1 MRFPVGAI
9 LSLAAS
15 AVSFVL
21 CIKEGDALVGAIA
34 FTVLAGSIVLLAEST
49 RWKVPTVPPVIAA
62 VTVLVGTL
70 VLLYVLN
77 WTEGSG
83 MSQTLSSHIEGVVV
97 WTMTF
102 PAAYMILNAYALAAD
117 AVLNRVLAG
126 GFTAFFSIG
135 LLTLV
140 WVFLAIFCFGDL
152 DTKYFF
158 SMETAYIFVN
168 MVLSLV
174 GAGAVSFA
182 LRGRGWRLKRIPA
195 EVSA

>member
-1 MRFPVGAI
+1 MKYPAGITFI
-9 LSLAAS
+9 LSAI
-15 AVSFVL
+15 SFAL
-21 CIKEGDALVGAIA
+21 CILEGDALVGAVVFMA
-34 FTVLAGSIVLLAEST
+34 LAGSLVLLLVSDK
-49 RWKVPTVPPVIAA
+49 WKVSAVPLLIAA
-62 VTVLVGTL
+62 VTVLAGTVL
-70 VLLYVLN
+70 LLYVLN
-77 WTEGSG
+77 WSEGSG

-102 PAAYMILNAYALAAD
+102 PVAYMILSIYVLVSDAA
-117 AVLNRVLAG
+117 LNRVLAG

-152 DTKYFF
+152 DTKYLF

-174 GAGAVSFA
+174 AAVVVSVA
-182 LRGRGWRLKRIPA
+182 LKGKSWRLKRIPA
-195 EVSA
+195 EVSP